1 MSLYKKS
8 SGTSSLCSPITVRET
23 QQLRL
28 IGDLRDTDFP
38 DKVDEFIRRCDINV
52 FINNAGVHLSKSPRR
67 TTDEEVDE
75 VIESNLTSQ
84 IKVLNRVYNYFVE
97 KNDGMIININSL
109 CVRHP
114 SPTETV
120 YCASKF
126 GLLGFSKALQIDAL
140 GRNVEIVDV
149 FPGIVQTR
157 MTRNRDNYET
167 LMSQMSV
174 QRRLFPSLIKEGKRF
189 IIVKWYLEREMKA
202 RFLRS

>member
-1 MSLYKKS
+1 M
-8 SGTSSLCSPITVRET
+8 
-23 QQLRL
+23 

-120 YCASKF
+120 YCLSKF
-126 GLLGFSKALQIDAL
+126 GLLGFSKLQIDAL

-149 FPGIVQTR
+149 FPGAVQTR

-167 LMSQMSV
+167 LMSVDEVAEEVISC
-174 QRRLFPSLIKEGKRF
+174 LIKEGKRF

-202 RFLRS
+202 AVLEAELTTGSSGG

>member
-1 MSLYKKS
+1 MDS
-8 SGTSSLCSPITVRET
+8 VRLFIRKQVGHPPVFPHYRKET

-75 VIESNLTSQ
+75 VIGSNLTSQ

-120 YCASKF
+120 YCEISKF
-126 GLLGFSKALQIDAL
+126 GLLGFSKKLQID
-140 GRNVEIVDV
+140 VWD
-149 FPGIVQTR
+149 
-157 MTRNRDNYET
+157 ET
-167 LMSQMSV
+167 WRLLMSSLGSSNKNDKK
-174 QRRLFPSLIKEGKRF
+174 QR
-189 IIVKWYLEREMKA
+189 
-202 RFLRS
+202 

>member
-1 MSLYKKS
+1 MKA
-8 SGTSSLCSPITVRET
+8 SGTSAVFPHYRKGDPTIA
-23 QQLRL
+23 RL

-38 DKVDEFIRRCDINV
+38 DKVDEFIRRSDINV
-52 FINNAGVHLSKSPRR
+52 FINNAGVHLNKSPRK

-84 IKVLNRVYNYFVE
+84 IKVINRVYKYFVE
-97 KNDGMIININSL
+97 KNNGMIININSL

-114 SPTETV
+114 SPTESV

-149 FPGIVQTR
+149 FPGAVQTR

-167 LMSQMSV
+167 LMSADEV
-174 QRRLFPSLIKEGKRF
+174 AEEVVSLLDKRGKTF
-189 IIVKWYLEREMKA
+189 YNSEVV
-202 RFLRS
+202 LRKRNESSGS